1 MTIRKAQIAVAIA
14 AIAVVIAMLSLCG
27 KPAEDKHAKMGNTAY
42 EVAVTF
48 TPAATAAM
56 KKLGQGATVE
66 GFFYG
71 APIEADKD
79 KVDENGRIPA
89 GMDQVDIEASTQT
102 VKMPGTGI
110 DPDIMAHIV
119 GGKSSLLVSVYSSTT
134 AGTPNQ
140 LSCTTFDGTLE
151 SAQAAPLAIACDVK
165 P

>member
-1 MTIRKAQIAVAIA
+1 MTIRNAQIAIALA
-14 AIAVVIAMLSLCG
+14 AIAVVVAMLSMCG
-27 KPAEDKHAKMGNTAY
+27 RKPAENKRAKLGNTAY

-89 GMDQVDIEASTQT
+89 GMDQVDIAANTQT
-102 VKMPGTGI
+102 VNMPGSGI

-119 GGKSSLLVSVYSSTT
+119 TGKPSLLISVYSSTT

-140 LSCTTFDGTLE
+140 LDCTTFDGTLVT
-151 SAQAAPLAIACDVK
+151 AQTAPVAIACDVR
-165 P
+165 